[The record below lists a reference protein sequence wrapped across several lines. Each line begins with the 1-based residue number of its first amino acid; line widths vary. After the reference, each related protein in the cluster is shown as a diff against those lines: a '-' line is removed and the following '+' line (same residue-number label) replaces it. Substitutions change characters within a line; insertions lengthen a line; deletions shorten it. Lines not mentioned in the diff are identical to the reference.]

1 MTDGGV
7 TAQLATELRK
17 HGLELPHSVVT
28 SMSMLV
34 RYELI
39 ATNGFLTAM
48 YGSVLRFGKVPRFLR
63 VLPIDLPIGMP
74 IGLLRLR
81 NRTLAPSAELFA
93 MVTRGIVRPMHS
105 LSAKQ
110 LRREMQANS

>member
-1 MTDGGV
+1 MIAPVSPDPICVRINDAAHMIGV
-7 TAQLATELRK
+7 GRTKL
-17 HGLELPHSVVT
+17 
-28 SMSMLV
+28 
-34 RYELI
+34 YELI